1 MKFKWD
7 FASDMVSEGVEG
19 LVAALT
25 AAVLLEGV
33 SMCALSAHW

>member
-1 MKFKWD
+1 
-7 FASDMVSEGVEG
+7 MVGEGVER

-33 SMCALSAHW
+33 SMRVLSAHW